1 LNAKEVE
8 ELWRRGYDAAHY
20 ARNNERIMGVMN
32 SMRTG
37 FNDTSF
43 SNIVNYFIYN
53 HSVSD
58 PYMCLADFEPY
69 MNASRLI
76 RQDYKK
82 RELWLKKSLSNIA
95 GAGFFAADRSIKE
108 YADKIWHIT
117 PVK

>member
-1 LNAKEVE
+1 MHALRA
-8 ELWRRGYDAAHY
+8 
-20 ARNNERIMGVMN
+20 
-32 SMRTG
+32 G
-37 FNDTSF
+37 FADTSF

-76 RQDYKK
+76 RQDYRN
-82 RELWLKKSLSNIA
+82 RELWQKKSLTNIA
-95 GAGFFAADRSIKE
+95 KAGFFAADRSVRD
-108 YADKIWHIT
+108 YAENIWHIQ